1 MKHIVLYIIIGIT
14 LLSCSERQEYVDRL
28 EQAKN
33 LLDEHPDSAL
43 QILDRLGT
51 NEQDFS
57 KSFRMKYQLLKLQAQ
72 NKAFVDFTSDSIA
85 KDLVSYYDRNGNAN
99 ERMMA
104 HYLLGCV
111 YRDLGEA
118 PKAVDCYLE
127 AINKADTAKS
137 DCDFQALS
145 AVYAQM
151 ANEFYNQLLLS
162 ESIETYKKACRYSI
176 EAKDTFHYILNT
188 EKMASAYIL
197 QNKKDS
203 AEAISMKCMRL
214 YSQKGYVQETLLSS
228 LRLIHMYVQDKDK
241 LSEAKKLLDIFEA
254 KSNLFDDD
262 HELPLSKR
270 SYYYYKGRY
279 YEGVSLLDSAEYYY
293 RKSARPNMSY
303 TALNSM
309 YKGLLSI
316 YQQRNN
322 ADSIVKYAKLYC
334 DVNDSSIAKKDQNIT
349 AQMAAIY
356 NYNRYQKKAYENE
369 ARAKNLRLLLMMIC
383 FICVIAAIILWNKY
397 KKEKERKQQEL
408 ANIKTEYV
416 NAINE
421 YNNNL
426 HTLQLIDASHK
437 EEISLIQKENET
449 LKSKIEVLKHK
460 EGIQEQINKI
470 KELKDTAI
478 AKRISFLINHPTILM
493 SENEWEQLANTTSV
507 YYPELLHDLNKTP
520 RISQQEMRTCILLCF
535 SLRESD
541 IAHLLDTSAQRITNA
556 KSTLNM
562 KLFGDN
568 SARSLYKNLTSKYD
582 IYTL

>member
-14 LLSCSERQEYVDRL
+14 LLGCSERQEYVDRL
-28 EQAKN
+28 EQAKS

-43 QILDRLGT
+43 QILDSLSLH
-51 NEQDFS
+51 EQDFS
-57 KSFRMKYQLLKLQAQ
+57 KSFRMKYLLLKLQAQ

-85 KDLVSYYDRNGNAN
+85 KDLVNYYDRNGNAN
-99 ERMMA
+99 EKMMS
-104 HYLLGCV
+104 HYLLGCA

-127 AINKADTAKS
+127 ATSKADTTDS
-137 DCDFQALS
+137 DCDFYTLS

-162 ESIETYKKACRYSI
+162 ESIETYKKACHYSI

-197 QNKKDS
+197 LNKKDS

-214 YSQKGYVQETLLSS
+214 YSQRGYVQEALLSS

-241 LSEAKKLLDIFEA
+241 LSDAKKLLDNFEE
-254 KSNLFDDD
+254 KTNLFDDN
-262 HELPLSKR
+262 HELPMSKR

-309 YKGLLSI
+309 YKGLLSV
-316 YQQRNN
+316 YQKRNK

-356 NYNRYQKKAYENE
+356 NYNRYQKQAYENE
-369 ARAKNLRLLLMMIC
+369 AKANNLRLLLMMIC
-383 FICVIAAIILWNKY
+383 FICMIVAIILWNTY
-397 KKEKERKQQEL
+397 KKTKARKQQEL
-408 ANIKTEYV
+408 FDLKTEYI

-437 EEISLIQKENET
+437 EEILSIQKENDN

-460 EGIQEQINKI
+460 DGLQEQISKT
-470 KELKDTAI
+470 KELRETNI
-478 AKRISFLINHPTILM
+478 AKRIIFLINHPTICM
-493 SENEWEQLANTTSV
+493 TEKEWEQLADTASV
-507 YYPELLHDLNKTP
+507 YYPDLLHD
-520 RISQQEMRTCILLCF
+520 
-535 SLRESD
+535 
-541 IAHLLDTSAQRITNA
+541 
-556 KSTLNM
+556 
-562 KLFGDN
+562 FG
-568 SARSLYKNLTSKYD
+568 
-582 IYTL
+582 